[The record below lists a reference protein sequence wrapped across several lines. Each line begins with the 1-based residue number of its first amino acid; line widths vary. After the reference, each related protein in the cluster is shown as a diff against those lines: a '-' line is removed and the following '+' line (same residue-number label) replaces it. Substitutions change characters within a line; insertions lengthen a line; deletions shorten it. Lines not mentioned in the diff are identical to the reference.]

1 MLPTTLLTLGAIL
14 GITSALPVEY
24 ALDKRVCGSVSLP
37 QTLVQLHENDPDTP
51 YGDTAHT
58 NQDMLLYQDVNGA
71 SGMFHSLPLLLSFPL
86 STKPTNSYPIGQVAD
101 RISELVA
108 FVGPVGAYGCSLGIT
123 FPSDYTFPTYTGA
136 TPTLNIY
143 TVPEPIPEDPTW
155 NNIIPNKGSLWG
167 TVTVSAGTSAVINTE
182 TCPTTAE
189 GGLAFVFEYAD
200 WVTRPASVE
209 WNNYVNAMNGAGLRG
224 VYLSYDC

>member
-71 SGMFHSLPLLLSFPL
+71 
-86 STKPTNSYPIGQVAD
+86 TGQVAD

-108 FVGPVGAYGCSLGIT
+108 FVGPVGAYGCSLGLT

-143 TVPEPIPEDPTW
+143 TVPEPIPADPTW